1 MSSSAV
7 VAPSPSMAGRDRKR
21 SIAVT
26 TDVIIDSAA
35 RKFAEFG
42 IDRVSLDEI
51 AHAAHVHRSTLH
63 RHFPEGRDAADALSA
78 ELTELVMLS
87 RGNQTVRLLLA
98 QDAGKQ
104 ALLSSA
110 TTRFGALAGEHWR
123 QIAQRDRIE
132 GFHVTAGP
140 ADAVVAHLLRTGLS
154 LVTDPGELSTPDA
167 VRDTSRSSSPRPS
180 IGTTPQAEPKSR
192 SAG

>member
-1 MSSSAV
+1 MLKVCRDVV
-7 VAPSPSMAGRDRKR
+7 VAALDREAELA
-21 SIAVT
+21 AVRLA
-26 TDVIIDSAA
+26 DVADAA
-35 RKFAEFG
+35 
-42 IDRVSLDEI
+42 
-51 AHAAHVHRSTLH
+51 
-63 RHFPEGRDAADALSA
+63 PNAADALSA

-110 TTRFGALAGEHWR
+110 TTRFRALAGEHWR
-123 QIAQRDRIE
+123 QIAQRARIE
-132 GFHVTAGP
+132 GFHVTAAP

-167 VRDTSRSSSPRPS
+167 VRAYVDVFVTPAL

-192 SAG
+192 TAK